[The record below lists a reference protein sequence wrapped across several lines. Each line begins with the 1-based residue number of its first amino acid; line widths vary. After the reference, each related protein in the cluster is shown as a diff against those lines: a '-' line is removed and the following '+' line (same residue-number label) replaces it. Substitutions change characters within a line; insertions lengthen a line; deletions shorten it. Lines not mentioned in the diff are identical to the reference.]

1 MVSINYANAY
11 KEVLVV
17 INNLVKEDYNKIPK
31 EYIEFLSANCN
42 NSYEFEYDK
51 TKTFK
56 EQNLLDDSKY
66 ILFGLFEKYGATEKQ
81 KDKIKNYR
89 NNFYNKLE
97 EERLE
102 KYNPNALFKNRHQI
116 EDTQNNTP
124 NNTNLVIYKES
135 IFKKFINKMKSIFH
149 IK

>member
-81 KDKIKNYR
+81 KDKIKNYK

>member
-81 KDKIKNYR
+81 KDKIKNYK

-124 NNTNLVIYKES
+124 SNTNLVIYKES